1 MNTKCLPF
9 CRKQNMCDEYIDNND
24 TRANIDLT
32 NQKKLNE
39 QDEKFEV
46 VFFLKVLGSAL

>member
-1 MNTKCLPF
+1 
-9 CRKQNMCDEYIDNND
+9 MCDEYIDNND

-32 NQKKLNE
+32 NQKLNE